1 MAKCRFL
8 SNRDKL
14 KRRVRPYVPPSRKR
28 KKHRRGFVSVW
39 FSSPQLYLANDTENA
54 LFGLPERAARLVKT
68 KKRLNGR
75 DVPGRHRLAV
85 PSPGRDPRTH
95 RTCVA
100 ALLLVSSIDV
110 TDLSMSCT
118 VCPCNEGPDLRSVR
132 FVRSLAVTPVPGAVV
147 LLHGLE
153 PDFGPLLTVR
163 STDLAGCPS
172 AWLSG

>member
-1 MAKCRFL
+1 M
-8 SNRDKL
+8 
-14 KRRVRPYVPPSRKR
+14 
-28 KKHRRGFVSVW
+28 
-39 FSSPQLYLANDTENA
+39 
-54 LFGLPERAARLVKT
+54 VKT

-147 LLHGLE
+147 LLYGLE
-153 PDFGPLLTVR
+153 PDSGPLLTVPR
-163 STDLAGCPS
+163 ADLASGRPLKVVAVKKLEVGSLVRTFGSDPS
-172 AWLSG
+172 WPVFAWCSSVSGSRCRLVYFEKIRVFKAGASLE